1 MWLPGALHF
10 ERLPLRGSA
19 SIKGKPWCFRF
30 VSAVRPFPRHTAF
43 LSSPTLALSM
53 VSWLPT
59 LSTLILVLRVGG
71 RAPISFF
78 QVAFIAVK
86 GAQAACSFAVHGAPG
101 PVVCSLLGH
110 HGVQAVC
117 RHRFLLHCFYTAFLF
132 CGLLL
137 LGPQSGVHHQCATA
151 TRFSR
156 PHSLPSLVFQV
167 FRRPVVAI
175 VFANLKGVPVLLRW
189 C

>member
-1 MWLPGALHF
+1 
-10 ERLPLRGSA
+10 
-19 SIKGKPWCFRF
+19 
-30 VSAVRPFPRHTAF
+30 
-43 LSSPTLALSM
+43 M

-59 LSTLILVLRVGG
+59 LSTLILVLRLGG

-86 GAQAACSFAVHGAPG
+86 GAQAACFVAAHGAPG

-117 RHRFLLHCFYTAFLF
+117 RHRFFHTVFTLLFSSVACCFLVPRAAYTISVRPLLVSVGPILCFLQF
-132 CGLLL
+132 FKSYDNLLL
-137 LGPQSGVHHQCATA
+137 RL
-151 TRFSR
+151 FS
-156 PHSLPSLVFQV
+156 PT
-167 FRRPVVAI
+167 
-175 VFANLKGVPVLLRW
+175 LKDVPVLLQW